1 MKKISKPKKK
11 VKHVLNP
18 STQKMILKLMIHGEP
33 KIIATKKK
41 VIIEGVIL
49 KQKISFHVN
58 GTIF

>member
-1 MKKISKPKKK
+1 MKKKPVVKKQ
-11 VKHVLNP
+11 HPINP
-18 STQKMILKLMIHGEP
+18 NTQKMILKLMIYGEP
-33 KIIATKKK
+33 KITATKKK